1 MSLMGKFKGTISN
14 LPQKFPHGTA
24 PRGIKGIA
32 VDKGERFLSAF
43 AFGAAKGF
51 YGDKFIW
58 KGHGADLWLGAGA
71 LLASAFM
78 SRPGGGG
85 MAAHLERVGDAGV
98 MSALNSLGAAWGL
111 DKAGRSVHVSSPGK
125 NALPKAS
132 TVLGHLPQA
141 MGGAFLTQDEIN
153 RFAAK
158 R

>member
-1 MSLMGKFKGTISN
+1 MSIMSKFKGTVSN
-14 LPQKFPHGTA
+14 LPHGTA
-24 PRGIKGIA
+24 SRGFKGVAI
-32 VDKGERFLSAF
+32 DKGERFAAAF
-43 AFGAAKGF
+43 AFGAGKGF

-58 KGHGADLWLGAGA
+58 KGHGADLWLGGAA
-71 LLASAFM
+71 LLGSAVLTTFTGGRSGLAS
-78 SRPGGGG
+78 
-85 MAAHLERVGDAGV
+85 HLERVGDAGV

-125 NALPKAS
+125 NALPKSS

-141 MGGAFLTQDEIN
+141 MGGAFLTQDEIQ